1 MGEIAA
7 LSASAFW
14 ATASLLFA
22 RLGKTV
28 GPLVMN
34 VLKCVL
40 AVVLMFITLLILDGR
55 LWPSGLSIFDTAV
68 LAASGI
74 AGLTV
79 GDTAYFAALNRLG
92 PRRTLLLAA
101 LTPPMTA
108 IMAIPVLA
116 EPVTIELV
124 GGMALTL
131 GGVVWVILERNPTD
145 SHVTSAPLIAE
156 NTDNTEN
163 NDTSEQGLTRAEKA
177 GIGFGILAAF
187 CQALG
192 NVLTKLGGSEI
203 SALEIS
209 IVRLAF
215 GIIGLGIVLGVL
227 GRMAQAAKPLRNLRT
242 FGLLFAATFLG
253 TFLGIWL
260 MNAGLRYTYTG
271 IASTLSSTSPIFIL
285 PLAYFIEKEKL
296 SARSI
301 VGACVAVVGVAVLFL
316 G

>member
-7 LSASAFW
+7 LSASAVW

-22 RLGKTV
+22 RLGKSV
-28 GPLVMN
+28 GPLVIN
-34 VLKCVL
+34 ILKCVI
-40 AVVLMFITLLILDGR
+40 AVLLMFVALLVLDGR
-55 LWPSGLSIFDTAV
+55 LWPTGLSVFETTV
-68 LAASGI
+68 LAVSGI
-74 AGLTV
+74 VGLTV

-116 EPVTIELV
+116 EPVTLELV

-131 GGVVWVILERNPTD
+131 GGVIWVILERNPSDPHGAHAAQDPEPDPDRDAST
-145 SHVTSAPLIAE
+145 
-156 NTDNTEN
+156 
-163 NDTSEQGLTRAEKA
+163 GLSGAEKA
-177 GIGFGILAAF
+177 GIGFAILAAF

-192 NVLTKLGGSEI
+192 NVLTKLGGSQI

-215 GIIGLGIVLGVL
+215 GIIGLGIVVGVL
-227 GRMAQAAKPLRNLRT
+227 GRMAQAAKPLKDMRT

-253 TFLGIWL
+253 TFMGIWL

-296 SARSI
+296 SARSV
-301 VGACVAVVGVAVLFL
+301 VGACIAVVGVAILFL

>member
-7 LSASAFW
+7 LSASALW
-14 ATASLLFA
+14 ATASLMFA
-22 RLGKTV
+22 RLGKSI
-28 GPLVMN
+28 GPLVIN
-34 VLKCVL
+34 ILKCVIAL
-40 AVVLMFITLLILDGR
+40 ALMFVVLLVLDGR
-55 LWPSGLSIFDTAV
+55 LWPAGLSTFETGMLALSGL
-68 LAASGI
+68 
-74 AGLTV
+74 AGLTL
-79 GDTAYFAALNRLG
+79 GDTAYFNALNRLG

-108 IMAIPVLA
+108 IMAVFVLD
-116 EPVTIELV
+116 EPITFGLLV
-124 GGMALTL
+124 GMGLTL
-131 GGVVWVILERNPTD
+131 GGVVWVILERHPGDDQVADVERDEAD
-145 SHVTSAPLIAE
+145 S
-156 NTDNTEN
+156 
-163 NDTSEQGLTRAEKA
+163 GLSGAEKA

-187 CQALG
+187 GQAAG

-203 SALEIS
+203 TALEIS

-215 GIIGLGIVLGVL
+215 GIGGLAIVLGAM
-227 GRMAQAAKPLRNLRT
+227 GRLARSAEPLRDGRT
-242 FGLLFAATFLG
+242 FALLFAATFLG

-301 VGACVAVVGVAVLFL
+301 LGACVAVVGVAVLFL